1 MILTHL
7 DRIDLKI
14 LSLLREDS
22 RASLKKFASVTN
34 ISIPTA
40 RARIIRLKD
49 LGVIKSLTAS
59 VELQSM
65 TNIITSFI
73 TIKAKL
79 PNIKTVVEQLRD
91 IDEISEVYLTTG
103 QYDIIL
109 KLHVPDMQT
118 LDRLITL
125 QLSSLEGV
133 ETAES
138 SFIIETVKDIAGP
151 VLRPNLGFKIEC
163 DNCRE
168 IIAETYVK
176 KIIDHKE
183 YYFCREPCF
192 LAFTRKSKT

>member
-14 LSLLREDS
+14 LSILREDS
-22 RASLKKFASVTN
+22 RASLKEFSSATN

-40 RARIIRLKD
+40 RSRIIRLKD
-49 LGVIKSLTAS
+49 LGIIKQLTAS

-65 TNIITSFI
+65 TNIISSFI
-73 TIKAKL
+73 SIKARL
-79 PNIKTVVEQLRD
+79 PNIKSVIEQLRD
-91 IDEISEVYLTTG
+91 IDEVSEAYITTG

-109 KLHVPDMQT
+109 KVHVPDMQT
-118 LDRLITL
+118 LDRVVTH

-133 ETAES
+133 VTAES

-151 VLRPNLGFKIEC
+151 VLRPNLGFRIEC
-163 DNCRE
+163 DNCGE
-168 IIAETYVK
+168 IIEDKYVK
-176 KIIDHKE
+176 NVIDEKE
-183 YYFCREPCF
+183 FYFCREPCL

>member
-1 MILTHL
+1 LTHL
-7 DRIDLKI
+7 DRVDLKI

-22 RASLKKFASVTN
+22 RASLKEFALAAN

-40 RARIIRLKD
+40 RSRIIRLKD
-49 LGVIKSLTAS
+49 LGVIKNLTAS
-59 VELQSM
+59 VELQPI

-73 TIKAKL
+73 SIKARL
-79 PNIKTVVEQLRD
+79 PNIKAVVEQLRD
-91 IDEISEVYLTTG
+91 IDEVSEVYLTTG

-118 LDRLITL
+118 LDRLVTL

-163 DNCRE
+163 DNCGE
-168 IIAETYVK
+168 IVAETYVM
-176 KIIDHKE
+176 KIIDDRE

-192 LAFTRKSKT
+192 LAFSRKSTT

>member
-1 MILTHL
+1 LTHL
-7 DRIDLKI
+7 DRVDLKI
-14 LSLLREDS
+14 LLLLREDS
-22 RASLKKFASVTN
+22 RASLKEFALAAN

-40 RARIIRLKD
+40 RSRIIRLKD
-49 LGVIKSLTAS
+49 LGVIKNLTAS
-59 VELQSM
+59 VELQPI

-73 TIKAKL
+73 SIKARL
-79 PNIKTVVEQLRD
+79 PNIKAVVEQLRD
-91 IDEISEVYLTTG
+91 IDEVSEVYLTTG

-118 LDRLITL
+118 LDRLVTL

-163 DNCRE
+163 DNCGE
-168 IIAETYVK
+168 IVAETYVM
-176 KIIDHKE
+176 KIIDDRE

>member
-1 MILTHL
+1 MTHL
-7 DRIDLKI
+7 DRVDLKI

-22 RASLKKFASVTN
+22 RASLKEFALAAN

-40 RARIIRLKD
+40 RSRIIRLKD
-49 LGVIKSLTAS
+49 LGVIKNLTAS
-59 VELQSM
+59 VELQPI

-73 TIKAKL
+73 SIKARL
-79 PNIKTVVEQLRD
+79 PNIKAVVEQLRD
-91 IDEISEVYLTTG
+91 IDEVSEVYLTTG

-118 LDRLITL
+118 LDRLVTL

-163 DNCRE
+163 DNCGE
-168 IIAETYVK
+168 IVAETYVM
-176 KIIDHKE
+176 KIIDDRE

>member
-1 MILTHL
+1 MTHL
-7 DRIDLKI
+7 DRVDLKI

-22 RASLKKFASVTN
+22 RASLKEFALAAN

-40 RARIIRLKD
+40 RSRIIRLKD
-49 LGVIKSLTAS
+49 LGVIKNLTAS
-59 VELQSM
+59 VELQPI

-73 TIKAKL
+73 SIKARL
-79 PNIKTVVEQLRD
+79 PNIKAVVEQLRD

-109 KLHVPDMQT
+109 KVHVPDMQT
-118 LDRLITL
+118 LDRLVTL

-163 DNCRE
+163 DNCGE
-168 IIAETYVK
+168 IVAETYVM
-176 KIIDHKE
+176 KIIDDRE